1 MTIESILDQ
10 CSIEGVKLSF
20 DLTGTLDVRCIR
32 KKISYNLKEKLK
44 LNKLEII
51 NYLRR
56 STPPPS
62 STGNNK
68 NFTDIL
74 VDSVDSVDSV
84 DIVES
89 SKGVNNTDIG
99 SVEPI
104 RSEPCFPWVNL
115 SFEEIVVD
123 VTRYRSVLEQTYIDA
138 DHDDWHGDGM
148 PKKFRASDH
157 TYDEMKIALARF
169 IQRVHGHEAEVTAA
183 VIAFEKSQ
191 ETLSEHR
198 NYLNQQKLW
207 LSHKTPQS
215 KKDCE
220 LAWQDC
226 MRAYKKLAEYKVL
239 MSAKK
244 RQCLFDPLMD
254 KQPSKEH
261 VQDLVNSL
269 ATSQ

>member
-1 MTIESILDQ
+1 MKAETIELAKRLPKIF
-10 CSIEGVKLSF
+10 VKANVGLPVTKVTKHEMGSFADFVTEKTIKIKNLSSCVTK
-20 DLTGTLDVRCIR
+20 LQKLQG
-32 KKISYNLKEKLK
+32 KKQY
-44 LNKLEII
+44 
-51 NYLRR
+51 
-56 STPPPS
+56 
-62 STGNNK
+62 
-68 NFTDIL
+68 TDIEKQYVSSPTL
-74 VDSVDSVDSV
+74 TQSTSK
-84 DIVES
+84 VENHS
-89 SKGVNNTDIG
+89 ISGNVG
-99 SVEPI
+99 LWGC
-104 RSEPCFPWVNL
+104 SEAKL

-148 PKKFRASDH
+148 SQKFRAGDH

-169 IQRVHGHEAEVTAA
+169 IQRVHGHEAEVTTA

-198 NYLNQQKLW
+198 DYLKQQKLC

-226 MRAYKKLAEYKVL
+226 MRAYKKLPEYKVL

>member
-74 VDSVDSVDSV
+74 VDSVDIV

-138 DHDDWHGDGM
+138 DHDDWHRDGI
-148 PKKFRASDH
+148 PQKFRAGDH

-169 IQRVHGHEAEVTAA
+169 IQRVHGHEAEVVAA

-191 ETLSEHR
+191 ETLLEHQE
-198 NYLNQQKLW
+198 YLKIQKMFPICN
-207 LSHKTPQS
+207 TPQL
-215 KKDCE
+215 KKQSE

-226 MRAYKKLAEYKVL
+226 MRAYKKLPEYNAL
-239 MSAKK
+239 MFAKK
-244 RQCLFDPLMD
+244 RQAMFAALVDNE
-254 KQPSKEH
+254 PSIDH
-261 VQDLVNSL
+261 IQHLINSL
-269 ATSQ
+269 G

>member
-32 KKISYNLKEKLK
+32 KKISYNLREKLK
-44 LNKLEII
+44 LNKPEII
-51 NYLRR
+51 NYLSRI
-56 STPPPS
+56 TPPPS

-74 VDSVDSVDSV
+74 VDSVDSV

-115 SFEEIVVD
+115 SFKDLVEKI
-123 VTRYRSVLEQTYIDA
+123 TMYRSVLEQTYFDD

-148 PKKFRASDH
+148 PQKFRASDH

-169 IQRVHGHEAEVTAA
+169 IQRVHGHEAEVVAA

-191 ETLSEHR
+191 ETLLEHQE
-198 NYLNQQKLW
+198 YLKIQKMFPICN
-207 LSHKTPQS
+207 TPQLKEQS
-215 KKDCE
+215 E

-226 MRAYKKLAEYKVL
+226 MRAYKKLPEYKVL

-261 VQDLVNSL
+261 IQDLVNSL
-269 ATSQ
+269 ATS

>member
-74 VDSVDSVDSV
+74 VDSVDSV

-226 MRAYKKLAEYKVL
+226 MKAYKKLPEYNAL
-239 MSAKK
+239 MFAKK
-244 RQCLFDPLMD
+244 RQAMFAALVDNE
-254 KQPSKEH
+254 PSIDH
-261 VQDLVNSL
+261 IQHLINSL
-269 ATSQ
+269 G